1 MRSADKERER
11 VTIHIL
17 VQWAWN
23 SDCGRME
30 AEANRFASML
40 LGSILRFTRPSLRDV
55 LSLFYA
61 PETANVQPGVE
72 GFDVRAPSSA
82 ATDRLN
88 A

>member
-23 SDCGRME
+23 SDYGRME

-40 LGSILRFTRPSLRDV
+40 LGSILRFTRREL
-55 LSLFYA
+55 Y
-61 PETANVQPGVE
+61 T
-72 GFDVRAPSSA
+72 
-82 ATDRLN
+82 
-88 A
+88 